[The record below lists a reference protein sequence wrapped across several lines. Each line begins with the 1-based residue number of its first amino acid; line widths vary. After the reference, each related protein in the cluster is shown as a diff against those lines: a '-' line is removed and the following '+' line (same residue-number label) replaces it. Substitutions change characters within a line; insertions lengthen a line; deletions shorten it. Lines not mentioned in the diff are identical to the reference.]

1 MKKFDSNFKLKFNR
15 TVTTEGCAHAQNA
28 RILFMHMR
36 INPDLG
42 TLAPLVY
49 AHAQKGENILFFVF
63 SGHIPAQKNL

>member
-1 MKKFDSNFKLKFNR
+1 MKH

-42 TLAPLVY
+42 AFAPLVY
-49 AHAQKGENILFFVF
+49 AHAHKGENILFFGF
-63 SGHIPAQKNL
+63 FGHIPAQKNL